1 MTGTFEL
8 LQFCDDKLAEA
19 GLVCDHLETDGKL
32 HRCGVTDKPR
42 GLDGAYV
49 IHFDDNPLIF
59 VLNWKTNFQEVF
71 PFKDVSKM
79 SNAERMTFWQ
89 RARELKTWAE
99 AERRKRQARA
109 ARQALKL
116 LEMAHEP
123 DPRFEYLAK
132 MQLVAP
138 LGVKQKNG
146 RLYVPVYDENGKVQ
160 SLQTIDQ
167 KGVKRFLKDGRTKCG
182 HFRIRAAD
190 GREDGPVLVCEG
202 VRTGVALH
210 MATGLEVWICF
221 TCHNMLDVARL
232 VHKLFPRR
240 KACLCADND
249 RGTEHK
255 LAEKFGKDKAVNP
268 GVRAATEA
276 AEAIGACLAICPAL
290 SDLPQND
297 DFADLYA
304 WQEGPAVKAV
314 IDQALGSSSVGGII
328 CRTLDEYC
336 ARKVKPVEFLLDP
349 VIARGSLNMVYG
361 PTGLGKTRFAFSIA
375 QAIATGGKTLR
386 NWTASQEGSVL
397 VIDGEMPD
405 RLMYERANELLSTF
419 ESEEAK
425 KNFKIIA
432 YGDQEN
438 GNYNKIPNLG
448 TKEGQEL
455 IEPFLEGIDLLILD
469 NILSL
474 IQTGKSNDAD
484 AWLPAQEWLS
494 SLRRRGI
501 SVLLVHHT
509 GKSGSQLGTIRKE
522 TNLDLNIQ
530 LKKPEDYDPTQG
542 ARFEVHF
549 EKARFCYGEAARPFE
564 AQYSTDEHGKPTWI
578 IKDLET
584 MQEKILQMA
593 QEGMSEQKIADFFG
607 IGRQVVRTVK
617 NNYTER
623 TGDFFPRS
631 KKRKANNYE

>member
-8 LQFCDDKLAEA
+8 LQVCDDKLAEA

-59 VLNWKTNFQEVF
+59 VLNWKTSFQEVF

-210 MATGLEVWICF
+210 MATGLEVWIAF
-221 TCHNMLDVARL
+221 SAHNLLDVALL
-232 VHKLFPRR
+232 VHKLFPKR
-240 KACLCADND
+240 KACVCADSD

-255 LAEKFGKDKAVNP
+255 LAEKFGKDKATNP
-268 GVRAATEA
+268 GVKAATEA

-314 IDQALGSSSVGGII
+314 IDQALGSSSQGGIV
-328 CRTLDEYC
+328 CYDLSEYC
-336 ARKVKPVEFLLDP
+336 ALEIEPIEYLLHP
-349 VIARGSLNMVYG
+349 VIAKDSLTMLFAES
-361 PTGLGKTRFAFSIA
+361 GLGKTHLAMTLG
-375 QAIATGGKTLR
+375 QAIATGSTTLR
-386 NWTASQEGSVL
+386 GWKAEKPRRVL
-397 VIDGEMPD
+397 YIDGEMPAPLMHTLAKEIQNMFD
-405 RLMYERANELLSTF
+405 RKAEPGFFRLIPYGSQEKDREL
-419 ESEEAK
+419 
-425 KNFKIIA
+425 
-432 YGDQEN
+432 
-438 GNYNKIPNLG
+438 PNLG
-448 TKEGQEL
+448 TKEGQER
-455 IEPFLEGIDLLILD
+455 IEPFLEGVDLLILD
-469 NILSL
+469 NLL
-474 IQTGKSNDAD
+474 TLVQTGKSNDSD
-484 AWLPAQEWLS
+484 AWLPVQDWLS
-494 SLRRRGI
+494 NLRRRGI
-501 SVLLVHHT
+501 SVLYLHHA
-509 GKSGSQLGTIRKE
+509 GKNGSQLGTIRKE
-522 TNLDLNIQ
+522 INLDLKIE
-530 LKKPEDYDPTQG
+530 LKKPEDYSSIQG
-542 ARFEVHF
+542 SRFELYFSKSRV
-549 EKARFCYGEAARPFE
+549 CYGEDARPFE
-564 AQYSTDEHGKPTWI
+564 AQYSTDEYGKPTWI
-578 IKDLET
+578 IKNLET
-584 MQEKILQMA
+584 IEEEIINLLKQGISQEQIVKDLGLSSRKI
-593 QEGMSEQKIADFFG
+593 
-607 IGRQVVRTVK
+607 VRTVK
-617 NNYTER
+617 ERYENR